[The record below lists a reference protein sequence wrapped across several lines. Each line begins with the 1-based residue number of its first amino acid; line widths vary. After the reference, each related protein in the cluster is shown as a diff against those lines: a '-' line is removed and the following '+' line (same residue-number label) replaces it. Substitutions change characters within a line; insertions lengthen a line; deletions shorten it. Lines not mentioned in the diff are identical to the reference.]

1 MHDIRFI
8 RENPAAFD
16 AGLKKRNLA
25 PLSAELLEIDKRRRA
40 AISESEAAQAQR
52 KALSRQIGI
61 AKGKGEP
68 AEALMAEVAAL
79 EATLKKG
86 EAEAQRLDE
95 ELTHRLEVLPNLP
108 FDDVPDG
115 TDETGNVEVRRVG
128 SQRNFAFQPKDHV
141 ALGEATGEMDFA
153 SAAKISGAR
162 FVFLKK
168 HLARLERAI
177 AQFMLDLHTS
187 EEGGYTEVN
196 PPLLVRD
203 NAAYGVGQ
211 LPKFAEDMFH
221 TDNGFWL
228 VPTAEVPLTNLV
240 NDTIVEEKDLPL
252 RFTAFTPCF
261 RSEAGA
267 AGKDT
272 RGMIRQ
278 HQFPKVELVSVTTP
292 EQSDAEHQ
300 RMTSRRGAQEARPA
314 VPHHR
319 AVRRRH
325 GAGLAQDLRYR
336 SLAARP
342 ERLSRDLQLLEL
354 RRVPGAPHE
363 RALPAQGGQRDALR
377 AHAER
382 LGFGDRPHLDRDTG
396 ELPERGRLGDHSRG
410 AAALHGW
417 ADGPA
422 GSRGQAQ
429 MTPAEIARKR
439 ILVTNDDGINA
450 PGLEAMIDIATQLS
464 QDVWVV
470 APEYNQSG
478 AGHSLSL
485 THPVRARQLTETK
498 YALEGTP
505 TDCVLFAVKHLLKD
519 HKPDIVL
526 SGVNR
531 GGNMSDDVTY
541 SGTIA
546 GAMEGC
552 LLGIPSIAFSQTY
565 THPHPVKWDTAT
577 QFGAD
582 VARRALAMS
591 IPHNVLINVNFPDVA
606 AANVKGVRV
615 TRQGVR
621 GFGGHI
627 VERTDPRGGA
637 YYWIAYAPG
646 EHEHDDESDLTSV
659 RSGYVSVTPLHL
671 DLTHEATRRKL
682 AAQFAD

>member
-52 KALSRQIGI
+52 KALSRRIGI

-68 AEALMAEVAAL
+68 ADALMAEVAAL
-79 EATLKKG
+79 EETLKKG
-86 EAEAQRLDE
+86 EAEAARLDE

-115 TDETGNVEVRRVG
+115 ADETANVEIRRVG
-128 SQRNFAFQPKDHV
+128 SQRNFSFQPKDHV

-153 SAAKISGAR
+153 SATKISGAR

-168 HLARLERAI
+168 NLARLERAL

-278 HQFPKVELVSVTTP
+278 HQFPKVELVSITTP

-300 RMTSRRGAQEARPA
+300 RMTGRAEEVLKRLGLPFRTIVLCGGDMGPASRKTFDIEVWLPGQNAYREISSCSNCGEYQARRMGARFRPKEGKGTRFL
-314 VPHHR
+314 HTLN
-319 AVRRRH
+319 
-325 GAGLAQDLRYR
+325 GSGLAIGRTLIAILENYQNEDGSVAIPEALRPYMGG
-336 SLAARP
+336 LA
-342 ERLSRDLQLLEL
+342 
-354 RRVPGAPHE
+354 
-363 RALPAQGGQRDALR
+363 ALPA
-377 AHAER
+377 
-382 LGFGDRPHLDRDTG
+382 PTG
-396 ELPERGRLGDHSRG
+396 K
-410 AAALHGW
+410 
-417 ADGPA
+417 
-422 GSRGQAQ
+422 
-429 MTPAEIARKR
+429 RK
-439 ILVTNDDGINA
+439 
-450 PGLEAMIDIATQLS
+450 
-464 QDVWVV
+464 
-470 APEYNQSG
+470 
-478 AGHSLSL
+478 
-485 THPVRARQLTETK
+485 
-498 YALEGTP
+498 
-505 TDCVLFAVKHLLKD
+505 
-519 HKPDIVL
+519 
-526 SGVNR
+526 
-531 GGNMSDDVTY
+531 
-541 SGTIA
+541 
-546 GAMEGC
+546 
-552 LLGIPSIAFSQTY
+552 
-565 THPHPVKWDTAT
+565 
-577 QFGAD
+577 
-582 VARRALAMS
+582 
-591 IPHNVLINVNFPDVA
+591 
-606 AANVKGVRV
+606 
-615 TRQGVR
+615 
-621 GFGGHI
+621 
-627 VERTDPRGGA
+627 
-637 YYWIAYAPG
+637 
-646 EHEHDDESDLTSV
+646 
-659 RSGYVSVTPLHL
+659 
-671 DLTHEATRRKL
+671 
-682 AAQFAD
+682 